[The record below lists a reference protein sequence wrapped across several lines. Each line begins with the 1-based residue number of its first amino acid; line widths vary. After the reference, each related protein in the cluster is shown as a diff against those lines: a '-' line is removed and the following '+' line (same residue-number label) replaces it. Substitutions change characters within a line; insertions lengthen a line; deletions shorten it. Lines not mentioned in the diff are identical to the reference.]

1 MAALAK
7 TRKRLDTSRKNSL
20 SRQLDSVSQL
30 LEDQSVSPE
39 RLVEA
44 RKSCR
49 SAWDQYVLAHDALN
63 ELREEDEDPDEQEYA
78 ALESRKE
85 TLSGA
90 LVEAI
95 TVRTRN
101 RDALKL
107 HQEKEA
113 EEERVR
119 QEKQDELDRL
129 NQTKLDKVASR
140 RL

>member
-1 MAALAK
+1 M
-7 TRKRLDTSRKNSL
+7 
-20 SRQLDSVSQL
+20 
-30 LEDQSVSPE
+30 SPE

-95 TVRTRN
+95 TIRTRT
-101 RDALKL
+101 RDALNL
-107 HQEKEA
+107 RQEKETDMDFLP
-113 EEERVR
+113 EFR
-119 QEKQDELDRL
+119 KILDSGLRC
-129 NQTKLDKVASR
+129 QQHYI
-140 RL
+140 

>member
-20 SRQLDSVSQL
+20 SRLLDSVPLL
-30 LEDQSVSPE
+30 LEDQGVSPE

-49 SAWDQYVLAHDALN
+49 AAWDQYVLAHDALN

-95 TVRTRN
+95 TVRT
-101 RDALKL
+101 
-107 HQEKEA
+107 
-113 EEERVR
+113 
-119 QEKQDELDRL
+119 
-129 NQTKLDKVASR
+129 
-140 RL
+140 